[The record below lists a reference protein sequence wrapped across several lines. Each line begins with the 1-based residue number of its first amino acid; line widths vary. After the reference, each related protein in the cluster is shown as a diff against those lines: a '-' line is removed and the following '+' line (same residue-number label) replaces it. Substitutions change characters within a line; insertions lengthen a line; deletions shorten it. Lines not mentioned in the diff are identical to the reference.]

1 MDVMF
6 QVGAGV
12 VAPAQINAMSMR
24 ETAIAIPIALEI
36 WNVEL
41 TIVTQLKDSQLAMT
55 AVMILPHKVKKQ
67 SFQLVNISLFL

>member
-24 ETAIAIPIALEI
+24 ETAIVIPIALEI
-36 WNVEL
+36 
-41 TIVTQLKDSQLAMT
+41 
-55 AVMILPHKVKKQ
+55 
-67 SFQLVNISLFL
+67 